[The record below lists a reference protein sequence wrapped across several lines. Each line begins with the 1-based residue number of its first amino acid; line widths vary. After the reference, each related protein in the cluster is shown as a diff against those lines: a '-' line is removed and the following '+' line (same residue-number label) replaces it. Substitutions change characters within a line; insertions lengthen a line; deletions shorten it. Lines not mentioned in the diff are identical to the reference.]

1 MICCTTLWWDG
12 AGKGRGWK
20 TAAIVYWWQ
29 QQHVRGRT
37 AQLSDIS
44 SGVTCVADLDSRAL
58 ALTKEASGNSRAL
71 CPCRLKNQIAEH
83 VLQTMS
89 QIQHAEEDTGQ
100 WRPPCRHVPDKHA
113 EEDTGQWRPP
123 CRHVPDKH
131 AEEDTGQWRPPC
143 RHVPDKHAEED
154 TGQWRPPCRHVPDKH
169 AEEDTGQWRPPCRH
183 VPDTTCWRRH
193 WPVET
198 SLQTCPRYNMLK
210 KTLASGDLPA
220 DMSQIQHA
228 EEDTGQWR
236 PPCRHVPDTTCWRR
250 HWPVET
256 SLQTCPMYL
265 LRKIHWPVQTP
276 HESRPSYNMLR
287 RLTGQWRPPPCRP
300 SSTTL
305 GRNWRGQLNSPSR
318 QVCPCAQRM
327 TKSKTLT
334 KLTSK

>member
-37 AQLSDIS
+37 TQLSDIS
-44 SGVTCVADLDSRAL
+44 SGATCVADLDSRAL

-83 VLQTMS
+83 VLQTCPRYNMLRK
-89 QIQHAEEDTGQ
+89 T
-100 WRPPCRHVPDKHA
+100 
-113 EEDTGQWRPP
+113 
-123 CRHVPDKH
+123 
-131 AEEDTGQWRPPC
+131 
-143 RHVPDKHAEED
+143 
-154 TGQWRPPCRHVPDKH
+154 
-169 AEEDTGQWRPPCRH
+169 
-183 VPDTTCWRRH
+183 H
-193 WPVET
+193 WPVKT

-210 KTLASGDLPA
+210 KTLASGDFPA

-236 PPCRHVPDTTCWRR
+236 PPSRHVPDKHAEEDTGQWRPPSRHVPDKHAEEDTGQWRPPSRHVPATTCWRR

-287 RLTGQWRPPPCRP
+287 RLAGQWRPPLADQALQP
-300 SSTTL
+300 SAGTGEDSSIHQADRSVHVL
-305 GRNWRGQLNSPSR
+305 SEWQK
-318 QVCPCAQRM
+318 A
-327 TKSKTLT
+327 KH
-334 KLTSK
+334 

>member
-1 MICCTTLWWDG
+1 MFCVIFAWNGFVAAWKLKLLYQTYLCLCKLQNKNFSVVCCTTLWWDG

-20 TAAIVYWWQ
+20 TAAIIYCWQ
-29 QQHVRGRT
+29 QQHVCGRT

-44 SGVTCVADLDSRAL
+44 SGATCVADLDSRAL

-83 VLQTMS
+83 VLQT
-89 QIQHAEEDTGQ
+89 
-100 WRPPCRHVPDKHA
+100 
-113 EEDTGQWRPP
+113 
-123 CRHVPDKH
+123 
-131 AEEDTGQWRPPC
+131 
-143 RHVPDKHAEED
+143 
-154 TGQWRPPCRHVPDKH
+154 
-169 AEEDTGQWRPPCRH
+169 
-183 VPDTTCWRRH
+183 
-193 WPVET
+193 
-198 SLQTCPRYNMLK
+198 CPRYNMLK

-236 PPCRHVPDTTCWRR
+236 PPSRHVPDKHAEEDTGQWRPPSRHVPATTCWRR

-287 RLTGQWRPPPCRP
+287 RLTGQCRPPMSHVPATTCWEDSLASADPPWVTSQLQHAEKTHWPVKTPPCRP

-318 QVCPCAQRM
+318 QVCPCAQQM